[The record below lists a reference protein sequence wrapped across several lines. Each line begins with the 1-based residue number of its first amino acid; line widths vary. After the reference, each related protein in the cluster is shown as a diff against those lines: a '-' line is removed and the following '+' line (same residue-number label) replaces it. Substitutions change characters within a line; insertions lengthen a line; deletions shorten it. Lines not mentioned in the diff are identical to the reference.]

1 MSNDPFDLNATQM
14 TYINQF
20 LFLAN
25 SKLDSQ
31 IVSKIIW
38 SQYYHQEINLSQAR
52 SLASKINV
60 KQLGTE
66 SYLKKIY
73 GNFGLAATGIDLFVD
88 CVKIA
93 RDNKISDEKKGQEIT
108 KKLGGAATSTAVGI
122 KAAKYIA
129 KGIKILRSTTGI
141 GIIGGFALDCI
152 FSYLLGK
159 TTDDLTEDLLQKIF
173 DYMGQ

>member
-31 IVSKIIW
+31 IASKIIW

-93 RDNKISDEKKGQEIT
+93 RDNKMSDEKKGQEIT
-108 KKLGGAATSTAVGI
+108 KKLGGAATSTAVN
-122 KAAKYIA
+122 
-129 KGIKILRSTTGI
+129 
-141 GIIGGFALDCI
+141 
-152 FSYLLGK
+152 
-159 TTDDLTEDLLQKIF
+159 
-173 DYMGQ
+173 